1 MQKNVSVKVRL
12 RVKHLSTV
20 ILEKTDVRY
29 THVLGYWCFIVLRV
43 RCLRHWRKG
52 ASPAIKKDRLS
63 HHTYRTRWY
72 AVPCVLT

>member
-29 THVLGYWCFIVLRV
+29 THVLGYWCFIVLWV

-52 ASPAIKKDRLS
+52 ASPAIKRIDCRTIHIVHGGTL
-63 HHTYRTRWY
+63 YRAY
-72 AVPCVLT
+72 